1 MTDTTRTFTGRTRR
15 SIRGRHVRRRAFT
28 ILELLIVI
36 GILLAIGGIV
46 LVNLIGVQEESEVG
60 VTKVQM
66 QGIADQLDAFR
77 LSMKRFP
84 TEDEGIAVLWSSSN
98 LEDEE
103 EAGNWRQFMPKPV
116 PNDQWGNAWV
126 YRNPSDLEG
135 QPYDLI
141 SIGPDGEEDTE
152 DDLSIHDGI
161 LDEDGELRDDF
172 SDFATSSDGAG

>member
-1 MTDTTRTFTGRTRR
+1 MIESTSKLNRWSRPAATARR
-15 SIRGRHVRRRAFT
+15 ARRRAFT

-77 LSMKRFP
+77 LTMKRFP

-103 EAGNWRQFMPKPV
+103 EAAKWRQFLPKPV
-116 PNDQWGNAWV
+116 PNDQWGNPWV

-135 QPYDLI
+135 QPYDLV

-152 DDLSIHDGI
+152 DDLSIHDDI
-161 LDEDGELRDDF
+161 VDADGELMDDF
-172 SDFATSSDGAG
+172 SDFATTSDGTG